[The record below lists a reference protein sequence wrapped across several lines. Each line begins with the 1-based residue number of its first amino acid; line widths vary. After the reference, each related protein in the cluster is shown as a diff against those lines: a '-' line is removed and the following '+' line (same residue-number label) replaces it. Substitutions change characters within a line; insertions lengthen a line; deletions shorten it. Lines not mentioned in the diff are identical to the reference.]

1 MELKTPLY
9 DIHVAEGGKI
19 VPFAGYLLPVQY
31 STGVVAEHMAVRTS
45 AGLFDVSHM
54 GEITFKGKGALNTL
68 NHLLTNDFTNMKPGR
83 VRYSVMCNQQGGC
96 VDDVLV
102 YKFAD
107 EDYLVVVNASN
118 RHKDFAHMR
127 QNVLDDTEIA
137 DISDSV
143 AQVALQGPTAQAI
156 MTELLPE
163 SALPKG
169 YYTAVRNVTLEG
181 MELMISR
188 TGYTGED
195 GFEIYTACENAGKL
209 WRILREA
216 GEKHGLI
223 PCGLGAR
230 DTLRLEAAM
239 PLYGHEMDEEI
250 TPLEAGL
257 NFGVKLNKAEF
268 IGRDALIAKG
278 EPQRVRVGLNV
289 TGRGIIRE
297 HQDVYIG
304 DKLIGHTSSGTHCP
318 YLGKAAAMALIDAE
332 YALSGTKV
340 EADVRGR
347 RVEAQIVPLPFYTR
361 NK

>member
-31 STGVVAEHMAVRTS
+31 SAGVVAEHMAVRTR

-83 VRYSVMCNQQGGC
+83 VRYSVMCNPQGGC

-143 AQVALQGPTAQAI
+143 AQVALQGPAAQAI
-156 MTELLPE
+156 MTGLLPE

-209 WRILREA
+209 WRILRKA

-257 NFGVKLNKAEF
+257 NFGVKLNKPEF
-268 IGRDALIAKG
+268 IGRDALIARG

-304 DKLIGHTSSGTHCP
+304 DELIGHSTSGTHCP
-318 YLGKAAAMALIDAE
+318 YLGRAAAMALIDAR
-332 YALSGTKV
+332 YAQTGTKV

-347 RVEAQIVPLPFYTR
+347 RVEAEIVPLPFYTR
-361 NK
+361 SK